1 MNPKNIFTPLS
12 MSEFLLTTETVPAY
26 VASLNGVLPEAS
38 TAVEISGGNLNYA
51 FRVSD
56 AKGASVFLKQTP
68 GFVKV
73 LGSEAKLSNER
84 MITERRAYVEWAMA
98 IGSGPATACLPRL
111 HHFDSERMVLVMEHL
126 GSCKLLHERL
136 MGGSAD
142 GGVALALG
150 SFLGAA
156 HASTHVTLVS
166 PERAAELMSA
176 FANEE
181 LRGLQLECVF
191 PNGSLTCSLNSSLN
205 GSLNCSRMATDGAW
219 VPLSAYECLPRQVR
233 LLQVLPRGGA
243 RGDAARG
250 RILHG
255 CR

>member
-1 MNPKNIFTPLS
+1 MA
-12 MSEFLLTTETVPAY
+12 ELLTAESVPAY
-26 VASLNGVLPEAS
+26 VASLDGVLPEAS

-56 AKGASVFLKQTP
+56 AQGASVFLKQTP

-73 LGSEAKLSNER
+73 LGSEAKLSKER
-84 MITERRAYVEWAMA
+84 LITERRAYVEWAMA
-98 IGSGPATACLPRL
+98 MGSGPATACLPRL

-126 GSCKLLHERL
+126 GSCVLLHERL

-142 GGVALALG
+142 GGVGLALG

-166 PERAAELMSA
+166 PERAAELTSA

-181 LRGLQLECVF
+181 LRGLQLECVS
-191 PNGSLTCSLNSSLN
+191 PNSSLK
-205 GSLNCSRMATDGAW
+205 CSRMATDGAW
-219 VPLSAYECLPRQVR
+219 VPLSAYEWPPCQVR

-243 RGDAARG
+243 RGDSARG
-250 RILHG
+250 RDLHG
-255 CR
+255 CRRGPQGGLSRRDCHKLSPVPR

>member
-84 MITERRAYVEWAMA
+84 LITERRAYVEWAMA

-126 GSCKLLHERL
+126 GSCELLHERL

-166 PERAAELMSA
+166 PERAAELTSA

-191 PNGSLTCSLNSSLN
+191 PNGSL
-205 GSLNCSRMATDGAW
+205 NCSRMAPDVAW
-219 VPLSAYECLPRQVR
+219 VLLSAYACLPRQVR